1 MNEGVFDLQE
11 RLQNLVIAL
20 EGSIGAFSELG
31 ERQAE
36 LDGKVSKT
44 TLLFLHDHEEAR
56 KMAADKVEMV
66 AAKTPEQQA
75 DYYELRAIRI
85 RAKVA
90 EKVLESYGTAISA
103 LQTISKMFT
112 RV

>member
-1 MNEGVFDLQE
+1 V
-11 RLQNLVIAL
+11 
-20 EGSIGAFSELG
+20 LG
-31 ERQAE
+31 ERHAE

-44 TLLFLHDHEEAR
+44 SLLYLHNHEEAK
-56 KMAADKVEMV
+56 KMAEDKIDKS
-66 AAKTPEQQA
+66 AAVTPEQQA